1 MSDAGLCHCGCGLP
15 APIAAES
22 SKRDRWVKGQPKR
35 FIHGHNGR
43 GKPRAFSEE
52 TIRRMGAGQ
61 RRRLSDPKNHPRWK
75 GGLVLQEGYWRI
87 HRPDHPRAGVRGYV
101 KRCILV
107 LEKKLGRS
115 LLPNEVPHHKNGNKA
130 DDREEN
136 LVAMGSREHKRIH
149 SIENHHKWRG
159 HGNTH

>member
-1 MSDAGLCHCGCGLP
+1 
-15 APIAAES
+15 
-22 SKRDRWVKGQPKR
+22 
-35 FIHGHNGR
+35 
-43 GKPRAFSEE
+43 
-52 TIRRMGAGQ
+52 
-61 RRRLSDPKNHPRWK
+61 
-75 GGLVLQEGYWRI
+75 
-87 HRPDHPRAGVRGYV
+87 
-101 KRCILV
+101 V